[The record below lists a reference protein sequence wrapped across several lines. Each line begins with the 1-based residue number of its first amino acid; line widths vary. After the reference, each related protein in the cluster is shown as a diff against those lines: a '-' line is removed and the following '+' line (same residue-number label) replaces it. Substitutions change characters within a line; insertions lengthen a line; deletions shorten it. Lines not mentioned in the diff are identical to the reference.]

1 MDKENETGTMTG
13 THMTVNVQLRNK
25 QETIRTECCE
35 IACVVEL
42 SNAEFC
48 NFRRRPL
55 SDRDFIKDHLQ
66 ELKSDIINPIP
77 CMLVLGEGIDD
88 GILVDPEGYDYARYT
103 AYIPMAR
110 KLFEIEQTENENDS
124 IMNDDPDEE
133 HIQGMTM

>member
-1 MDKENETGTMTG
+1 MDKEKETGTMTG

-55 SDRDFIKDHLQ
+55 SDRDFIKEHLQ
-66 ELKSDIINPIP
+66 ELKSDKLSPIP
-77 CMLVLGEGIDD
+77 CLLVLGEGVDD
-88 GILVDPEGYDYARYT
+88 GILVDPEGYGYARYT

-110 KLFEIEQTENENDS
+110 KIFRNEQIESNEHTVVE
-124 IMNDDPDEE
+124 DDQDEE
-133 HIQGMTM
+133 PLQGMTM